1 LLRRGL
7 PELLAVS
14 AILIAILFVG
24 GFTLF
29 GAIGTIV
36 VRKRLH
42 GKVAEGHNDVLVP
55 IFATA
60 GVIYAV
66 LLGFMVVGEW
76 EAYDAARANTGE
88 EAAVLVPLY
97 RQTTVMDA
105 KGRDAMRKVLREYAH
120 HVVEGWER
128 FAHGERNRRAGH
140 DANELLAVIG
150 SLNYENK
157 SQELI
162 AAQFL
167 QTYSQLVLDRNK
179 RYVQAADSLSW
190 LMWFAAVGGGIVTV
204 TMTFLLYM
212 ERCWPQVLAVS
223 VMSALIGMLLF
234 TMALL
239 SRPFLGPLA
248 IDPAPFEQ
256 SISVFDDVDN
266 GF

>member
-1 LLRRGL
+1 MSTA
-7 PELLAVS
+7 LLA
-14 AILIAILFVG
+14 ALFVV
-24 GFTLF
+24 GFVLY
-29 GAIGTIV
+29 GAVGTIV
-36 VRKRLH
+36 VRKWIH
-42 GKVAEGHNDVLVP
+42 GHVAEGHNDVLVP
-55 IFATA
+55 LFLTA

-105 KGRDAMRKVLREYAH
+105 KGRDAMRKVLREYAE

-128 FAHGERNRRAGH
+128 FANGQRNRRAGH
-140 DANELLAVIG
+140 DANELLSVIG
-150 SLNYENK
+150 SLIFENK
-157 SQELI
+157 SQELV

-190 LMWFAAVGGGIVTV
+190 LMWFAAIAGGIVTI
-204 TMTFLLYM
+204 TMSFILYM
-212 ERCWPQVLAVS
+212 ERCWPQVVAVS
-223 VMSALIGMLLF
+223 VMAGLIGTLLF

-248 IDPAPFEQ
+248 IEPSPFEQ
-256 SISVFDDVDN
+256 SLSVFDDVDR